1 MDLFSS
7 KEWRSRCGTV
17 MQDGFIFSD
26 TIVSNIGIS
35 DEIPKME
42 KVRKA
47 ARLANISDYIE
58 SLPMGYKTKVGI
70 EGMGLSSGQKQ
81 RLLIARAIYKDAD
94 LLVLD
99 EATNSLD
106 ANNEQE
112 IISNLKTVFENKT
125 VIIAAHRLST
135 VKYAD
140 NIIVLNDGII
150 KEYGKHDDLLSK
162 RGEYYRLV
170 KNQLSLSD

>member
-1 MDLFSS
+1 
-7 KEWRSRCGTV
+7 
-17 MQDGFIFSD
+17 
-26 TIVSNIGIS
+26 
-35 DEIPKME
+35 ME